1 MVGRLRACVCVTVWR
16 SGTVYNGL
24 LALSEESLDGVVGR
38 YVYRV
43 AVAIVF
49 FSLLGGV
56 LSGLLSSCLRTSS
69 VRSHYPDYTQSNKDG
84 NKSKNAEKDE

>member
-1 MVGRLRACVCVTVWR
+1 M
-16 SGTVYNGL
+16 
-24 LALSEESLDGVVGR
+24 
-38 YVYRV
+38 YRV

-84 NKSKNAEKDE
+84 NKSFVNVSLTLMKCGHLPTKNAEKDE